1 MGRLTYYENQ
11 LEVFV
16 VRDPKFEKKPY
27 VAPSFH
33 IHVATAAKAALEA
46 EGSSKDPHAEER
58 LVLINQRLDEKTSD
72 SGSSASRGRVP

>member
-1 MGRLTYYENQ
+1 MGRLTHYENQ

-16 VRDPKFEKKPY
+16 VRDPKAVKKPY

-33 IHVATAAKAALEA
+33 IHVATTAKAALEA
-46 EGSSKDPHAEER
+46 EGASKDPHVEER
-58 LVLINQRLDEKTSD
+58 PVLINQRLDEKSSA